1 MYIWSICTISI
12 SIIFFIINI
21 YLLLQ
26 NYKCIITNKM
36 NMKKL
41 SINVLLIIS
50 TLILLGLGIS
60 SVFIIHNQL

>member
-1 MYIWSICTISI
+1 MYLWSICTISI

-26 NYKCIITNKM
+26 DYKYIITSKISM
-36 NMKKL
+36 RKL
-41 SINVLLIIS
+41 SINGLLIIS

-60 SVFIIHNQL
+60 SIFIINNQI

>member
-1 MYIWSICTISI
+1 MYLWSICTISI

-26 NYKCIITNKM
+26 DYKYIITSKISM
-36 NMKKL
+36 IKL
-41 SINVLLIIS
+41 SINGLLIIS

-60 SVFIIHNQL
+60 SIFIINNQL

>member
-1 MYIWSICTISI
+1 MYVWSICTISI

-26 NYKCIITNKM
+26 DYKYIITDKM

-41 SINVLLIIS
+41 SINGLLIIC
-50 TLILLGLGIS
+50 TLVLLGLGIS

>member
-1 MYIWSICTISI
+1 MYLWSICTISI

-26 NYKCIITNKM
+26 DYKYIITSNISM
-36 NMKKL
+36 RKL
-41 SINVLLIIS
+41 SINGLLIIS

-60 SVFIIHNQL
+60 SIFIINNQL

>member
-1 MYIWSICTISI
+1 MYLWSICTISI

-26 NYKCIITNKM
+26 DYKYIITSKISM
-36 NMKKL
+36 RKL
-41 SINVLLIIS
+41 SINGLLIIS

-60 SVFIIHNQL
+60 SIFIINNQL